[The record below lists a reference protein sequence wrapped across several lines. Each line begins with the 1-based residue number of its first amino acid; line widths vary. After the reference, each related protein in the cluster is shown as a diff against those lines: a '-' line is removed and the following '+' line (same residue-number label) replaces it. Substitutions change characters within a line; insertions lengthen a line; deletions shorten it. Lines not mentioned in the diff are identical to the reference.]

1 MDGGLTGRHLLQYLD
16 TFGVLTL
23 QGVVDGLHLLDV
35 RHCSLG
41 TTGGR
46 RKQEVNGGTGSKWRK
61 EEVNGETGSKS
72 EKQDMETMKETECE
86 YTLKVWGF
94 SLPESLG

>member
-1 MDGGLTGRHLLQYLD
+1 MDGGLTCRHLLQYLD

-23 QGVVDGLHLLDV
+23 QGVVDGLHLLDI

-46 RKQEVNGGTGSKWRK
+46 RK

-86 YTLKVWGF
+86 YMLKLWGF